1 MTVRDESRPPDQT
14 GASEEE
20 IPALVRRAQARDP
33 DAFTRLFDTLQHR
46 LHRQALFLTGDPHQ
60 ALDLLQETMI
70 ETWQHL
76 PRYDGRARL
85 FTWACGIMLHRH
97 YDWLRRL
104 RVRAFVLFTSAPDES
119 IPAPCAHAAGLDPD
133 HARVMRECLDRLPA
147 KQRLVVYLRFYA
159 GEPLEGIAA
168 AAQCSI
174 GTVKSRLYHGLAR
187 LAKMEKV
194 KHLQKDI
201 LNS

>member
-70 ETWQHL
+70 ET
-76 PRYDGRARL
+76 
-85 FTWACGIMLHRH
+85 
-97 YDWLRRL
+97 
-104 RVRAFVLFTSAPDES
+104 
-119 IPAPCAHAAGLDPD
+119 
-133 HARVMRECLDRLPA
+133 
-147 KQRLVVYLRFYA
+147 
-159 GEPLEGIAA
+159 
-168 AAQCSI
+168 
-174 GTVKSRLYHGLAR
+174 
-187 LAKMEKV
+187 
-194 KHLQKDI
+194 
-201 LNS
+201 